1 MKRLLLLLAVCTA
14 CISGVWAQ
22 AQTISGKVVDAS
34 TGEPIIGASV
44 VVEGTST
51 GSITDVDGY
60 FAVDCAPG
68 AKLMVSF
75 IGMKT
80 TEVDAKDGIVVEL
93 TEATSELD
101 EVMVVAF
108 GTTTKKSFTGSASVV
123 KSDDIEKRQA
133 SNVTNTLAGS
143 VAGVQGMSANG
154 QPGTISTIKIRGIG
168 SINASTS
175 PLYVIDGMPA
185 TDDYVATISNNDIES
200 VTVLKDAASS
210 ALYGARGANGV
221 ILITTKRGTSKD
233 AKITVEGKWGNN
245 QRALPNYNVMTDPGM
260 YYEKHYEAL
269 YISQLSKGSAY
280 AHNYANQYLL
290 DPNNNGLGYL
300 VYTIPEGQRLIGTN
314 GKLNPNAVLGYND
327 GEHYYTPD
335 NWFDEL
341 FKTDNLRQEY
351 NLNISGSSDKFNY
364 YSSFGFL
371 DDSGLMENSDYSRF
385 TARVNL
391 EYQAKKWLKIGTNM
405 NYANTKQHYPD
416 DQTDS
421 GSSGNLFYV
430 ANFMAPIYPLYIRD
444 AEGNVMVDHNGYT
457 MYDYGDATEANFT
470 RAFMN
475 QSNPASAIELN
486 KSLYKSHMF
495 TGNFYAT
502 AELYDGLKATA
513 KIALG
518 YYGTRYQSTLNPYY
532 GQFANMGGQAYVY
545 AANSMTVNQ
554 QYLLTYH
561 KTFAGVHNVDLLA
574 GYEIFNYSVSSL
586 SGTKT
591 KLFNPDMAEV
601 SNAILDPS
609 TSSSSSYYS
618 TQGFLAQA
626 KYDYDNKYYVSASY
640 RRDASSRFAPGKR
653 WGDFWSVGAAWD
665 IKSEQFMDAVELVDL
680 MKLKL
685 SYGGQGND
693 DLNAGFYPYA
703 DQYTLSN
710 NNGAFA
716 NTLSYKGNPDIT
728 WETSYNLNGG
738 VDFSL
743 FGERLGGTIEG
754 YWRRTEDMLY
764 FKPVALSLGY
774 SSLPVNVGSI
784 SNAGVEIEL
793 NGDVIDTRNV
803 TWNIYANL
811 SYNKNKVLKLDE
823 SLGGEWIDGSY
834 IYREGEAMRQFYIR
848 EYAGVNP
855 ENGASMWYMDQEVVD
870 EATGETVVEKV
881 PTEDYTKATRYAQGD
896 LLPKVYGGFGT
907 SLNVYGFDLSVACS
921 YQLGG
926 KLYDNT
932 YASLMHNG
940 RSAGTN
946 WHVDILNSW
955 TPDNTETDVPRLN
968 PSDTYTTNVSDRFL
982 ISSNYLSLQNITIG
996 YTLPS
1001 KLSKKLHIEKLRI
1014 YGVADNV
1021 ALLSA
1026 RQGLDP
1032 RQGYLTSSSASMYS
1046 PIRSI
1051 SGGVSITF

>member
-80 TEVDAKDGIVVEL
+80 IEVDAKDGIVVEL

-774 SSLPVNVGSI
+774 ASLPVNVGSI

-907 SLNVYGFDLSVACS
+907 SLNVHGFDLSVACS

-968 PSDTYTTNVSDRFL
+968 PSDTYTTSVSDRFL